1 MFFGPVVVPA
11 SVSEI
16 VNELNEDSVVLELGS
31 GVGMYSVP
39 IRKKTAK
46 LMCIEPDARLIDCM
60 IVNTGTERVEC
71 TVCNA
76 WVTDRP
82 MIIINDVLIET
93 DGNHHK
99 EDEIRLIKLSE
110 LMESFPFE
118 FTHIVA
124 HSKNYFDT
132 FAVDYPELV
141 GRVKVLKSYVF

>member
-1 MFFGPVVVPA
+1 MFFGPVVVPD
-11 SVSEI
+11 SVAKISNEI
-16 VNELNEDSVVLELGS
+16 NEDSVVLELGS
-31 GVGMYSVP
+31 GVGMYSVA
-39 IRKKTAK
+39 IRKKTLK

-76 WVTDRP
+76 WVTDRS
-82 MIIINDVLIET
+82 MIILNDMLVET

-132 FAVDYPELV
+132 FATDYPEI
-141 GRVKVLKSYVF
+141 VKSCTVLKSYEC